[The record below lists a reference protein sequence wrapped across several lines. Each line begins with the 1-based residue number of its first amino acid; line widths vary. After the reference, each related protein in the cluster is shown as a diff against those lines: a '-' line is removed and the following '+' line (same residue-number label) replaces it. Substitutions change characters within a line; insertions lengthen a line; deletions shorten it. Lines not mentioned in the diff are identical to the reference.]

1 MDVNGSTSAF
11 TSMLAGSS
19 SFTSS
24 PNVSYVIEA
33 VATTSAWTWIF
44 TVLALCVVYDQS
56 MFSLARAWL
65 SVIGLYVSSQSATL

>member
-56 MFSLARAWL
+56 MFSRYAPSCQA
-65 SVIGLYVSSQSATL
+65 